1 MRSSLLG
8 SLVITAAIATWSMPG
23 LAQSDDKL
31 RAGVAYTLGTKL
43 ALEQKWA
50 EAAAEFALADALAPN
65 DTALDAALEA
75 SIRADDAVLGMNLT
89 ERAERSPSTRALRSV
104 AAARQKFEGRVALV
118 EVPCVALATPCKGAL
133 DGKAI
138 VAARTWV
145 VPGTHSAVFESEP
158 GREIP
163 FEIAAGSRREVV
175 PPPPLVAPPV
185 EPPPR
190 AAPPPPREEPS
201 GGVSGLWILVP
212 AGATVAAAAVTAG
225 FGAAFLSSKGDFEDA
240 QGVAAPDAQQ
250 TLIDETEAWQDRTNV
265 MLGVSAVC
273 AAATAAVVVAVLATG
288 GEDEAPVAT
297 LYVAPSAS
305 GGVTVGLG
313 GRF

>member
-1 MRSSLLG
+1 MRSAIAVALA
-8 SLVITAAIATWSMPG
+8 ITAVAATWSMPG

-133 DGKAI
+133 DGKGI

-145 VPGTHSAVFESEP
+145 VPGTHSVVFESEP

-190 AAPPPPREEPS
+190 PAPPPPREEPS
-201 GGVSGLWILVP
+201 GVSGLWILVP

-240 QGVAAPDAQQ
+240 QGVQAPDAQQ
-250 TLIDETEAWQDRTNV
+250 ALIDETEAWQDRTNV
-265 MLGVSAVC
+265 MIGVSAVC

-297 LYVAPSAS
+297 LFVAPSAS
-305 GGVTVGLG
+305 GGVSVGLG